1 MGKKYFWKGLLFFAV
16 IIFLRA
22 AIATEPVS
30 ATAASNTEEPAATAL
45 PTPVVDGKFEKF
57 TDGDAVWTYNQETKC
72 LVISGKGKI
81 SVYGRDESMGD
92 IDPDWYPWDAYHKHC
107 YRPNYAGEV
116 KKIVIEPGITSINAG
131 AFHEYQS
138 LKTVE
143 IADTVTTLE
152 EYAFFR
158 CKALKNVSLGNGI
171 REISEG
177 TFFGCSTLP
186 EFTIGKNVEKIGKEA
201 FFYCLALKELKLDPE
216 NTNLLLESGIL
227 YDRQKTILYFC
238 PVGIKSVKIPKSVQN
253 IAAGAFSYCK
263 KLKKISFAKGSKCT
277 WIGQDAFYGCEK
289 LQGMLFPDSVQF
301 VGENSFYDCKSIQRI
316 SLGSSFVGFTWEDS
330 LKKAKKHYQVPSQSI
345 FVKDFSHGKIKKYQ
359 VSKSNPR
366 YSSRDGVLYNKDKT
380 KLLCYPQ
387 EKKNKTVKILN
398 SVQVIQKDAFQYNRY
413 IKQVIMPQSLK
424 KIGSDA
430 FGFCTKLKTV
440 TIRGNQVVIGSY
452 AFRGCRALSKVDLGN
467 SVREIK
473 KVAFYSTKIKEIYIP
488 ASVTKIGK
496 DALGKGS
503 DSKRLPGGTM
513 SYTERDVTGFKIY
526 GKKGSAAERY
536 AKKNGL
542 VFIAR

>member
-1 MGKKYFWKGLLFFAV
+1 MGKKYFWKGFLFFAV
-16 IIFLRA
+16 IIFLRV
-22 AIATEPVS
+22 AIAMEPVS
-30 ATAASNTEEPAATAL
+30 ATAASKAEEPAATAL
-45 PTPVVDGKFEKF
+45 PTPVVDGTIEKF

-72 LVISGKGKI
+72 LVISGQGKI
-81 SVYGRDESMGD
+81 SVYGSDESMGD
-92 IDPDWYPWDAYHKHC
+92 VDPDWYPWDTYHKHC

-158 CKALKNVSLGNGI
+158 CKALKKVSLGNGI

-177 TFFGCSTLP
+177 TFFGCSTLT
-186 EFTIGKNVEKIGKEA
+186 EFTIGKSVEKIGKEA

-216 NTNLLLESGIL
+216 NTNLLLELGIL

-277 WIGQDAFYGCEK
+277 WIGQDAFYGCVK
-289 LQGMLFPDSVQF
+289 LQGMSLPDSVQY
-301 VGENSFYDCKSIQRI
+301 VGNYAFYECKSLQQI
-316 SLGSSFVGFTWEDS
+316 SLGRSFVGFTTADTP
-330 LKKAKKHYQVPSQSI
+330 KKAKKSFIAPAQYI
-345 FVKDFSHGKIKKYQ
+345 FVNGFSHGKIKKYQ

-366 YSSRDGVLYNKDKT
+366 YVSRDGVLYNKDKT

-387 EKKNKTVKILN
+387 EKKKKVVKIPN
-398 SVQVIQKDAFQYNRY
+398 SVQVIQKDTFLYNRH

-424 KIGSDA
+424 KIGTDA
-430 FGFCTKLKTV
+430 FGFCTRLKTV

-467 SVREIK
+467 SVRKIK
-473 KVAFYSTKIKEIYIP
+473 KYAFYSTKFKEIYIP
-488 ASVTKIGK
+488 ASVTKIGEN
-496 DALGKGS
+496 ALGKGS

-513 SYTERDVTGFKIY
+513 SYTERDLTGFKIY
-526 GKKGSAAERY
+526 GKKGSVAERY

-542 VFIAR
+542 DFIAK